1 MIANVVMIDF
11 GKRLDILLK
20 NKKISQRE
28 LAEKINR
35 PANVV
40 NAWIKRGVEPD
51 LNTIREISKIL
62 DTPAGY
68 FFEEFEI
75 DEINYAKSIFSK
87 WRPLYEKVKAMA
99 DEKKYQVCSAPRG
112 KLLFREAKDYILGPD
127 AAILGFENQ
136 LESEVWFNNYIK
148 GTITEFEYWS
158 NLCDWMA
165 QWKEKLERDIK
176 K

>member
-1 MIANVVMIDF
+1 MFNAIMF
-11 GKRLDILLK
+11 GERL
-20 NKKISQRE
+20 KKILKDKGLTQLWLSQQ
-28 LAEKINR
+28 L
-35 PANVV
+35 NVYPSNV
-40 NAWIKRGVEPD
+40 NSWVKGIAEPD
-51 LNTIREISKIL
+51 IETIKKISKIL
-62 DTPAGY
+62 DVPVDYLFGL
-68 FFEEFEI
+68 I
-75 DEINYAKSIFSK
+75 DFDEVEAYKKFFSK